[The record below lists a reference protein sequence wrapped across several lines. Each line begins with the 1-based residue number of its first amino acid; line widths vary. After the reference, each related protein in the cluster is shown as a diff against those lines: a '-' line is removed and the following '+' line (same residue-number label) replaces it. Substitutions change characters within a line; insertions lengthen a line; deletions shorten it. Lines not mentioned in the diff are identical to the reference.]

1 MTEMTPHKPFG
12 ISDLDN
18 ARLEQHPPWFGL
30 WLRRCEEQTYTL
42 RFQQD
47 TTTREIGLSA
57 ESAHRRLL
65 AELCERT
72 VPWICY
78 AVGDNCARTY
88 LAQSDCR
95 IRRISELY
103 SQQPASGWPA

>member
-1 MTEMTPHKPFG
+1 MTQQKPLQ
-12 ISDLDN
+12 ISDLDK
-18 ARLEQHPPWFGL
+18 ARLEQHAPRFGL
-30 WLRRCEEQTYTL
+30 SLRRCEDQTYTL

-47 TTTREIGLSA
+47 TTTREIGLGA

-88 LAQSDCR
+88 LAHSDCR

-103 SQQPASGWPA
+103 SQQPGSGCPE